1 MQSKIILSTLVALS
15 AANVLPRQTDAG
27 DASACAS
34 DAQVLGKTIPTPPPA
49 IAKDLQ
55 KAGEDAC
62 AFTPAASLS
71 AQYSSYLS
79 KFESWAKDNESLIN
93 KLSSECPKQ
102 ATAGLPKFSCDGK
115 NAPTATGGS
124 SEPTATGGDSTD
136 TAAQA
141 TGTGVDSSSS
151 AGASGATG
159 SAKPSA
165 TGKGG
170 DGKSAGNSVQAGVG
184 AVLGAALLVVV
195 AL

>member
-15 AANVLPRQTDAG
+15 AANVLPRQTDASG
-27 DASACAS
+27 ASACVS
-34 DAQVLGKTIPTPPPA
+34 DAQALGKTFPTPPPA
-49 IAKDLQ
+49 IAKDLA
-55 KAGEDAC
+55 KAGNDPC

-71 AQYSSYLS
+71 SQYSSYLGQ
-79 KFESWAKDNESLIN
+79 FESWAEDNESLLS

-102 ATAGLPKFSCDGK
+102 ATAGIPQFSCDGK

-124 SEPTATGGDSTD
+124 SEPTATGGDS
-136 TAAQA
+136 
-141 TGTGVDSSSS
+141 SSS

-159 SAKPSA
+159 TAKPSS
-165 TGKGG
+165 TGKSG

-184 AVLGAALLVVV
+184 AVLGAALLAVV